1 MKQKHTFQRGVAS
14 VVLAGVVLMSG
25 VPALAAGAPA
35 NTVAQSMIATQSIH
49 EEETPLSLDGHGAAI
64 AVQGNEEV
72 PLNISEE
79 ETPLSMPD
87 TPFFNALLQLL
98 KLLGLVH

>member
-25 VPALAAGAPA
+25 VPALAAGTPA
-35 NTVAQSMIATQSIH
+35 NTAEQSLIAVQSIH
-49 EEETPLSLDGHGAAI
+49 EEETPLSLEGQGAI

-79 ETPLSMPD
+79 ETPLGLPD
-87 TPFFNALLQLL
+87 TPFFNFLSQLL
-98 KLLGLVH
+98 ELLGWKH